1 MFHQY
6 YAQVLAGKSPN
17 ETPKQ
22 HTRKVFLFFISP
34 SLPWRNFSDQE
45 ARLQG
50 QDGSDQANDTT
61 RHAQAKGGSRT
72 SGLGR
77 ILRGDEAPDSNQNN
91 VSIEV
96 LNTGAQELTSGIG
109 GSGRCAALRAVRR
122 AVR

>member
-1 MFHQY
+1 MFLQY

-22 HTRKVFLFFISP
+22 HTRKVFLFFP
-34 SLPWRNFSDQE
+34 LSLPWRNFSDQE

-61 RHAQAKGGSRT
+61 RHAQAKRGSRT

-77 ILRGDEAPDSNQNN
+77 ILRG
-91 VSIEV
+91 
-96 LNTGAQELTSGIG
+96 G
-109 GSGRCAALRAVRR
+109 
-122 AVR
+122 